1 MKIPEYVLYVLF
13 LCLLASGMGSCS
25 LIDPADP
32 VPAYIKI
39 KHVKILS
46 NYELQGTASSKVT
59 DVWIYNQG
67 SYQGTYEM
75 PARFPIL
82 ASGRQKIFIGAGI
95 EANGIASTSEFYP
108 LYKFKELDVELVPG
122 DTLELDTVEIGYFP
136 ELQYTY
142 FEDFEKDTAGGGISL
157 DLTQASL
164 GSLGT
169 DSVVV
174 FEGRRSMKMTVG
186 TATNFV
192 ECVSVGDGWPLTK
205 GRDIYLEMNYRCNQR
220 FQVGLIG
227 ITPTGPQTIPVIILN
242 PQNDW
247 NKIYLRLG
255 PYVNPSEAIKF
266 KVWMRML
273 LEEGSSEGIVYIDNI
288 KLISN

>member
-1 MKIPEYVLYVLF
+1 MNKTVCFKNSIVVCLLF
-13 LCLLASGMGSCS
+13 LVSACTVL
-25 LIDPADP
+25 DPADP
-32 VPAYIKI
+32 APAYIR
-39 KHVKILS
+39 VKNIRISS
-46 NYELQGTASSKVT
+46 NYELQGSNSAKVT

-67 SYQGTYEM
+67 SYQGTYEL

-82 ASGRQKIFIGAGI
+82 TSGLQKVFFGAGI
-95 EANGIASTSEFYP
+95 KANGIASTSEFYP
-108 LYKFKELDVELVPG
+108 LYKFKELDVVLTPG
-122 DTLELDTVEIGYFP
+122 DTLELDTIDISYFP

-142 FEDFEKDTAGGGISL
+142 YEDFEKDTAGGGISL
-157 DLTQASL
+157 DLSTASL
-164 GSLGT
+164 GTINT

-192 ECVSVGDGWPLTK
+192 ECFSVGDGFPLTK

-227 ITPTGPQTIPVIILN
+227 ITPGGPQAIPVILLN
-242 PQNDW
+242 PKNDW
-247 NKIYLRLG
+247 NKIYIRLG
-255 PYVNPSEAIKF
+255 PYVNPSNAIKF
-266 KVWMRML
+266 KVWLRMF
-273 LEEGSSEGIVYIDNI
+273 LEDGVTEGVVYVDNL